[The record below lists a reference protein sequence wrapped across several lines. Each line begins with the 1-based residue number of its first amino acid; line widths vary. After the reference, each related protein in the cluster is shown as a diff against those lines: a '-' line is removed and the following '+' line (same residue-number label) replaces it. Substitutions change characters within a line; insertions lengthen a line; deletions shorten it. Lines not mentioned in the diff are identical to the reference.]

1 MAVKKRVKKARGL
14 FSPRSNMMV
23 CLYGPPRMMFNKL
36 TDSTKNNGKTP
47 ANKENKEEDK
57 K

>member
-1 MAVKKRVKKARGL
+1 MKKRVKKARGL